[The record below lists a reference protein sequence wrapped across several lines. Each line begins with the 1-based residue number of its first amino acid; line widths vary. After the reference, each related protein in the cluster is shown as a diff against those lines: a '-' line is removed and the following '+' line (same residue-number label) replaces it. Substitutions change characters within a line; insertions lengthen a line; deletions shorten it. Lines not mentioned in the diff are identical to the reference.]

1 MPLPAPDVPENFA
14 SMFDC
19 SGERFTGAIPPPD
32 VLPGAQVASRLRADG
47 WPPFAPPGSRMASP
61 IYGVVSQAG
70 PDSCHGFGGGGLVE
84 DGEQLDVWLVV
95 WPEVSGGNG
104 GQAFA
109 LVDARTGSFV
119 VGDGPPGP

>member
-1 MPLPAPDVPENFA
+1 
-14 SMFDC
+14 
-19 SGERFTGAIPPPD
+19 
-32 VLPGAQVASRLRADG
+32 
-47 WPPFAPPGSRMASP
+47 
-61 IYGVVSQAG
+61 
-70 PDSCHGFGGGGLVE
+70 LVE